1 MKTSLCMI
9 VKNEADVL
17 GRCLDSVAGI
27 FDEIV
32 IADTGS
38 EDATRE
44 IARRYT
50 DKVYDFPW
58 MNDFSAARNF
68 AFSKASGDY
77 LMWLDADD
85 VIEGSNKARLKSL
98 LQGLEVLNPDVVML
112 PYNVL
117 FDGDGRVLL
126 SYERERIL
134 RAGEFFFVGEVHEA
148 VVPHGKILHGDAAVS
163 HRKIKENEPGR
174 NLKIFEETAKKRIL
188 EPRMRYYFA
197 RELKTANRLDEAEK
211 QYLLCAGDSSAWVE
225 NRVSAYFELSQL
237 YAETSR
243 PDDSET
249 ALLKALSLDSPRAD
263 ICCEMGRRFMDKGD
277 LEAARFWYELA
288 PRQFS
293 EKKGGFVNAD
303 FGGYVPYL
311 QLCVICDKLGQT
323 EMAQKYNELAGKQ
336 RPCGEAYLYNKKYF
350 EELHRRKQENLKNNF
365 LGGKYGKL

>member
-1 MKTSLCMI
+1 MTTSLCMI

-38 EDATRE
+38 TDATRD
-44 IARRYT
+44 IALRYT

-58 MNDFSAARNF
+58 INDFSAARNF

-85 VIEGSNKARLKSL
+85 VIEGDNKARLKSL
-98 LQGLEVLNPDVVML
+98 LQGLDTLRPDVVML
-112 PYNVL
+112 PYDVL

-126 SYERERIL
+126 SYERARIL

-163 HRKIKENEPGR
+163 HRKLKENEPFR
-174 NLKIFEETAKKRIL
+174 NLKIFEETAKKRVL

-197 RELKTANRLDEAEK
+197 RELKTADRLDEAAE
-211 QYLLCAGDSSAWVE
+211 QYLLCADDPSAWVE

-237 YAETSR
+237 YAEKALT
-243 PDDSET
+243 DDSEK

-263 ICCEMGRRFMDKGD
+263 ICCEMGRRFMDKGNLD
-277 LEAARFWYELA
+277 AARFWYELA

-293 EKKGGFVNAD
+293 AKKGGFVNAD
-303 FGGYVPYL
+303 FGGYIPYL
-311 QLCVICDKLGQT
+311 QLCVICDRLGQT
-323 EMAQKYNELAGKQ
+323 EMAEKYNELAGKH
-336 RPCGEAYLYNKKYF
+336 RPSGAAYLYNKKYF
-350 EELHRRKQENLKNNF
+350 EELRRKQENL
-365 LGGKYGKL
+365 